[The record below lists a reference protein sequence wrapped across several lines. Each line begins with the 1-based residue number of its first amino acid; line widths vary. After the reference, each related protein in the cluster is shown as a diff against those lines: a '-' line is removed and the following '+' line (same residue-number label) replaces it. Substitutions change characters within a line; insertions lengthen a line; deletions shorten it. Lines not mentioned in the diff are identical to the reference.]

1 MSSTIALMGE
11 CMIEMHGRPGQ
22 SIHQTFG
29 GDSFNTAAYL
39 ARLAGTALNV
49 EYVTALG
56 SDGFSQAMRERFAR
70 EGVGTDNVRTLASR
84 LPGLYFIETDEAGER
99 RFHYWRSEAAAR
111 VMFDGEAGEQL
122 LEGLAD
128 CETLYLSGISLA
140 ILTPEGRER
149 LLARLPMLRAQGV
162 TVVFDNNYRP
172 RLWQDIESACQA
184 HRTLLAHVDLAIV
197 TFEDDQALFG
207 LATPEAL
214 FDFYRKLGV
223 GEIVIKRGAESCL
236 IECDGVRH
244 EVAGEK
250 VETVVDTTAAGD
262 SFSAGYLACRLTGGD
277 VEQAARWGHRLA
289 ATVIG
294 HRGAIIDV
302 EHMPDMP

>member
-22 SIHQTFG
+22 SVHQTFG

-39 ARLAGTALNV
+39 ARLAGDALKV

-56 SDGFSQAMRERFAR
+56 SDGFSQAMRERFTQ
-70 EGVGTDNVRTLASR
+70 EGVGTDNVRTFETR

-111 VMFDGEAGEQL
+111 FMFDGEEGEQL
-122 LEGLAD
+122 LQSLAHCD
-128 CETLYLSGISLA
+128 TLYLSGISLA
-140 ILTPEGRER
+140 ILTGEGRER
-149 LLARLPMLRAQGV
+149 LLAGLPALRERGV
-162 TVVFDNNYRP
+162 RVVFDNNYRP
-172 RLWQDIESACQA
+172 RLWPDVDAARQA
-184 HRTLLAHVDLAIV
+184 HEALLAQVDLAIV

-207 LATPEAL
+207 FETPQAL
-214 FDFYRKLGV
+214 FDFYHEQGV
-223 GEIVIKRGAESCL
+223 SEIVIKRGAESCL
-236 IECDGVRH
+236 IEHEGRRH
-244 EVAGEK
+244 EVASERVDK
-250 VETVVDTTAAGD
+250 VVDTTAAGD

-289 ATVIG
+289 GTVIG
-294 HRGAIIDV
+294 HRGAIIDAQY
-302 EHMPDMP
+302 MPDMP

>member
-39 ARLAGTALNV
+39 ARLAGKALNV

-56 SDGFSQAMRERFAR
+56 SDGFSQAMRERFTQ
-70 EGVGTDNVRTLASR
+70 EGVGTNNVRTLETR
-84 LPGLYFIETDEAGER
+84 LPGLYFIETDETGER

-111 VMFDGEAGEQL
+111 FMFDGEEGEQL
-122 LEGLAD
+122 LEGLAHHK
-128 CETLYLSGISLA
+128 TLYLSGISLA
-140 ILTPEGRER
+140 ILTAEGRER
-149 LLARLPMLRAQGV
+149 LLARLPALRERGV

-172 RLWQDIESACQA
+172 RLWPNAESARQA
-184 HRTLLAHVDLAIV
+184 HQALLAQVDLAIV

-207 LATPEAL
+207 LETPEAL
-214 FDFYRKLGV
+214 FAFYRDQGV

-236 IECDGVRH
+236 IECEGVRH
-244 EVAGEK
+244 EVAGER
-250 VETVVDTTAAGD
+250 VEKVVDTTAAGD

>member
-22 SIHQTFG
+22 SVHQTFG

-39 ARLAGTALNV
+39 ARLAGNALAV

-56 SDGFSQAMRERFAR
+56 TDGFSQAMRERFAR
-70 EGVGTDNVRTLASR
+70 EGVATDNVRTFEAR
-84 LPGLYFIETDEAGER
+84 LPGLYFIETDETGER

-111 VMFDGEAGEQL
+111 FMLDGEEGEQL
-122 LEGLAD
+122 LERLAKSD
-128 CETLYLSGISLA
+128 TLYLSGISLA
-140 ILTPEGRER
+140 ILTPEGRQR
-149 LLARLPMLRAQGV
+149 LLAGLPGLRERGV
-162 TVVFDNNYRP
+162 RVVFDNNYRP
-172 RLWQDIESACQA
+172 RLWPDVETARQA
-184 HRTLLAHVDLAIV
+184 HQSLLDQVDLAIV

-207 LATPEAL
+207 FDTPEAL
-214 FDFYRKLGV
+214 FAFYRDRGV
-223 GEIVIKRGAESCL
+223 SEIVVKRGAESCL
-236 IECDGVRH
+236 IECDGERH
-244 EVAGEK
+244 EVAGER

-277 VEQAARWGHRLA
+277 VEKSARWGHRLA
-289 ATVIG
+289 GTVIG

-302 EHMPDMP
+302 EHMPEMP

>member
-22 SIHQTFG
+22 SVHQTFG

-39 ARLAGTALNV
+39 ARLAGDALKV

-56 SDGFSQAMRERFAR
+56 SDGFSQAMRERFMQ
-70 EGVGTDNVRTLASR
+70 EGVGTDNVRTFEAR
-84 LPGLYFIETDEAGER
+84 LPGLYFIETDETGER

-111 VMFDGEAGEQL
+111 FMFDGEEGEQL
-122 LEGLAD
+122 LEGLAHSN
-128 CETLYLSGISLA
+128 TLYLSGISLA
-140 ILTPEGRER
+140 ILTSEGRKR
-149 LLARLPMLRAQGV
+149 LLARLPDLRARGV

-172 RLWQDIESACQA
+172 RLWPDVETARQA
-184 HRTLLAHVDLAIV
+184 HEALLSQVDLAIV

-207 LATPEAL
+207 FDTPQAL
-214 FDFYRKLGV
+214 FDFYRDQGV
-223 GEIVIKRGAESCL
+223 KEIVIKRGAESCL
-236 IECDGVRH
+236 IDHQGTYH
-244 EVAGEK
+244 EVAGER
-250 VETVVDTTAAGD
+250 VEKVVDTTAAGD

-277 VEQAARWGHRLA
+277 VERAARWGHRLA

-302 EHMPDMP
+302 EHMPEMP

>member
-22 SIHQTFG
+22 SVHQTFG

-39 ARLAGTALNV
+39 ARLAGDALDV

-70 EGVGTDNVRTLASR
+70 EGVGTDNVRTLEAR

-111 VMFDGEAGEQL
+111 FMLDGEEGEQL
-122 LEGLAD
+122 LQRLAHCD
-128 CETLYLSGISLA
+128 TLYLSGISLA
-140 ILTPEGRER
+140 ILTDEGRKR
-149 LLARLPMLRAQGV
+149 LLAGLPALREQGV
-162 TVVFDNNYRP
+162 RVVFDNNYRP
-172 RLWQDIESACQA
+172 RLWADADSARQA
-184 HRTLLAHVDLAIV
+184 HQALLAHVDLAIV

-207 LATPEAL
+207 VEAPEAL
-214 FDFYRKLGV
+214 FEFYRQQGV
-223 GEIVIKRGAESCL
+223 SEIVIKRGAESCL
-236 IECDGVRH
+236 IECEGVRH
-244 EVAGEK
+244 EVAGER

-289 ATVIG
+289 STVIG
-294 HRGAIIDV
+294 HRGAIIDA
-302 EHMPDMP
+302 EYMPAMP

>member
-39 ARLAGTALNV
+39 ARLAGTSLKV

-56 SDGFSQAMRERFAR
+56 SDGFSQAMRERFTR
-70 EGVGTDNVRTLASR
+70 ENVGTDSVRTLESR
-84 LPGLYFIETDEAGER
+84 LPGLYFIETDETGER

-111 VMFDGEAGEQL
+111 FMFDGEEGERL
-122 LEGLAD
+122 LESLAHSN
-128 CETLYLSGISLA
+128 TLYLSGISLA
-140 ILTPEGRER
+140 ILTDQGRER
-149 LLARLPMLRAQGV
+149 LMAGLPGLRARGV
-162 TVVFDNNYRP
+162 KVVFDNNYRP
-172 RLWQDIESACQA
+172 RLWQDAESARHAHQA
-184 HRTLLAHVDLAIV
+184 LLAHVDLGIV

-207 LATPEAL
+207 FETPEAL
-214 FDFYRKLGV
+214 FAFYRDQGV

-236 IECDGVRH
+236 IEYEGVRH
-244 EVAGEK
+244 EVAGER
-250 VETVVDTTAAGD
+250 VEKVVDTTAAGD

-289 ATVIG
+289 GTVIG

-302 EHMPDMP
+302 EYMPEMP

>member
-22 SIHQTFG
+22 SVHQTFG

-39 ARLAGTALNV
+39 ARLAGNALAV

-56 SDGFSQAMRERFAR
+56 TDGFSQAMRERFAR
-70 EGVGTDNVRTLASR
+70 EGVATDNVRTLEAR

-111 VMFDGEAGEQL
+111 FMLDGEEGEQL
-122 LEGLAD
+122 LERLAKSD
-128 CETLYLSGISLA
+128 TLYLSGISLA
-140 ILTPEGRER
+140 ILTPEGRQR
-149 LLARLPMLRAQGV
+149 LLVGLPGLRERGV
-162 TVVFDNNYRP
+162 RVVFDNNYRP
-172 RLWQDIESACQA
+172 RLWPGVETARQA
-184 HRTLLAHVDLAIV
+184 HQSLLDQVDLAIV

-207 LATPEAL
+207 FDTPEAL
-214 FDFYRKLGV
+214 FAFYRDRGV
-223 GEIVIKRGAESCL
+223 SEIVVKRGAESCL

-244 EVAGEK
+244 EVAGER

-277 VEQAARWGHRLA
+277 VETSARWGHRLA
-289 ATVIG
+289 GTVIG

-302 EHMPDMP
+302 EHMPEMP